1 MKRWLAWLYAPL
13 FFGGFIGGALCWMS
27 AAQASA
33 SGLLVLFAAALLVSF
48 LVEWVLPYEPA
59 WNRSQGDRLRDSLH
73 ALVNEGLNALGL
85 LALPGLVALLAHD
98 GLWPRDWPLWGQLL
112 LAIVIAD
119 CGITLAHY
127 ASHRWAWLWRL
138 HAVHHSVLR
147 MYGFNGL
154 LKHPLHQLLEATAG
168 LLPLLVLGIPLPVA
182 QLLALAIAIQLL
194 LQHSNVDMRLGLL
207 RLVFAWAPVH
217 RFHHMKYGR
226 AGDVNFGLFFNVW
239 DWLLGTE
246 FYRHDYAMRQG
257 DLGIGSRPDYPVDYW
272 PQLLEPFKAQHY
284 AAEPKVPEALRRPV
298 NPAGGA

>member
-1 MKRWLAWLYAPL
+1 MKRMLAWLYAPL
-13 FFGGFIGGALCWMS
+13 FFGGFIGTGLWLMS
-27 AAQASA
+27 GGKTFPG
-33 SGLLVLFAAALLVSF
+33 GLLLLFIVALGVSF
-48 LVEWVLPYEPA
+48 LAEWGLPYEPV
-59 WNRSQGDRLRDSLH
+59 WNRAQGDRLRDILH
-73 ALVNEGLNALGL
+73 ALVNESLNVVGL
-85 LALPGLVALLAHD
+85 LALPGLVALLGHD
-98 GLWPRDWPLWGQLL
+98 GLWPQDWPLWGQLL

-154 LKHPLHQLLEATAG
+154 LKHPLHQLLEASAG

-194 LQHSNVDMRLGLL
+194 LQHSNVDMRLGPL
-207 RLVFAWAPVH
+207 RWVFAWAPLH

-226 AGDVNFGLFFNVW
+226 AGDVNFGLFFNLW
-239 DWLLGTE
+239 DWLLGTA
-246 FYRHDYAMRQG
+246 FYRDDYSMRQG
-257 DLGIGSRPDYPVDYW
+257 DLGIGSRADYPVDYW
-272 PQLLEPFKAQHY
+272 PQLLEPFKTPRY
-284 AAEPKVPEALRRPV
+284 TPEPKVPEALRRRV

>member
-1 MKRWLAWLYAPL
+1 MKLPFAP
-13 FFGGFIGGALCWMS
+13 C
-27 AAQASA
+27 AS
-33 SGLLVLFAAALLVSF
+33 
-48 LVEWVLPYEPA
+48 P
-59 WNRSQGDRLRDSLH
+59 
-73 ALVNEGLNALGL
+73 
-85 LALPGLVALLAHD
+85 
-98 GLWPRDWPLWGQLL
+98 
-112 LAIVIAD
+112 
-119 CGITLAHY
+119 
-127 ASHRWAWLWRL
+127 
-138 HAVHHSVLR
+138 
-147 MYGFNGL
+147 
-154 LKHPLHQLLEATAG
+154 
-168 LLPLLVLGIPLPVA
+168 
-182 QLLALAIAIQLL
+182 ALAIAIQLL

-298 NPAGGA
+298 NPADGA